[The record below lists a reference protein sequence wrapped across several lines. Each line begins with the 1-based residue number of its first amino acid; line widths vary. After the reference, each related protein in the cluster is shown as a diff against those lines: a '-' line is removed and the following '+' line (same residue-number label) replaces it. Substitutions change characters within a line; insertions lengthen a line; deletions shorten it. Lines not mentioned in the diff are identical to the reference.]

1 MSHSLRLTLFLI
13 GAGALAIIW
22 AAAMIHLP
30 GPRDLRDRYLLQI
43 DARTFPERNVTDA
56 VTAVNFDYRGFDTV
70 GEEFILFA
78 SVLGSLV
85 LLRQAE
91 EHKTRPLR
99 DAISPGRDV
108 GPSDAMRLWILALVG
123 PKIAFGIYVVIH
135 GQLSPGGGF
144 QGGVIL
150 ASAALIIYLGHN
162 FETFKRIMTHP
173 LIEIAE
179 ALGAA
184 IFVATGFVAFLY
196 RQPFLTNVIPLG
208 KANELTSGGTIPVVS
223 AATGVEVA
231 GGFVLLLYA
240 FLQENLTGEAKEK

>member
-1 MSHSLRLTLFLI
+1 MSHSLRLTIFLI
-13 GAGALAIIW
+13 GAVGLALIWGAAFT
-22 AAAMIHLP
+22 HLP
-30 GPRDLRDRYLLQI
+30 GPRDLRDRYLLQL
-43 DARTFPERNVTDA
+43 DSRTFPERNVTDI

-78 SVLGSLV
+78 SVIGSLI
-85 LLRQAE
+85 LLRQASE
-91 EHKTRPLR
+91 KRTHSYL
-99 DAISPGRDV
+99 DAISSERDV

-123 PKIAFGIYVVIH
+123 PKIAFGIYIVLH

-162 FETFKRIMTHP
+162 FETFKRIMMHP
-173 LIEIAE
+173 LVEIAE
-179 ALGAA
+179 AAGAA
-184 IFVATGFVAFLY
+184 AFVLTGFLAFFY

-208 KANELTSGGTIPVVS
+208 KARELTSGGTIAIIS
-223 AATGVEVA
+223 AATGIEVM

-240 FLQENLTGEAKEK
+240 FLQETLIAEKGK